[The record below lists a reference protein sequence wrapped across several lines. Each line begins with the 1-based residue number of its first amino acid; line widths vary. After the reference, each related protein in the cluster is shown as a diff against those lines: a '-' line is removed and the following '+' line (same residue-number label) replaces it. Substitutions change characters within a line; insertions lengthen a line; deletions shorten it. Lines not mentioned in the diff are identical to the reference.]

1 MSSKSIRSDAGRREP
16 SKIQERGYNPPPVA
30 KVVRPV
36 PSRPAPRPG
45 GSVAPPK
52 ERT

>member
-1 MSSKSIRSDAGRREP
+1 MSSESIRFDGGGREP

-30 KVVRPV
+30 KVVRPD

-45 GSVAPPK
+45 ASVPPPK
-52 ERT
+52 KRP